1 MGSSK
6 LCRILVAAL
15 ILAMPAGAQQDDA
28 VPTQP
33 ATQPD
38 VYAPVARSLQQLR
51 PGRTVLLREGSV
63 LVQTVGRVTQ
73 SQVDRWM
80 LTIDRPDDEAG
91 EPLELIL
98 LPCRVLEEMQRIV
111 RATDGEQSTFEVTGE
126 VFVYNDRNYFLPTH
140 ASQVVAP
147 PEEDS
152 GDEAPPGDDEPDAS
166 NDAPPSEAAPATD
179 DSAEAIMQRLRKK
192 AGSVARSSVPADT
205 SAALDTQRT
214 ADASTLREG
223 MLLVDRRGHLTR
235 TSDGTWTFI
244 FAADAEGLS
253 DPPVRV
259 LPCLLLERMQKY
271 ARRHSN
277 VAPILLSGRVFEYR
291 DRHYVLPTLYRVPQ
305 SRTPIVP

>member
-98 LPCRVLEEMQRIV
+98 LPCRVLEEMQLE
-111 RATDGEQSTFEVTGE
+111 ATLGGV
-126 VFVYNDRNYFLPTH
+126 
-140 ASQVVAP
+140 
-147 PEEDS
+147 
-152 GDEAPPGDDEPDAS
+152 
-166 NDAPPSEAAPATD
+166 
-179 DSAEAIMQRLRKK
+179 SA
-192 AGSVARSSVPADT
+192 
-205 SAALDTQRT
+205 
-214 ADASTLREG
+214 
-223 MLLVDRRGHLTR
+223 
-235 TSDGTWTFI
+235 
-244 FAADAEGLS
+244 
-253 DPPVRV
+253 
-259 LPCLLLERMQKY
+259 
-271 ARRHSN
+271 
-277 VAPILLSGRVFEYR
+277 
-291 DRHYVLPTLYRVPQ
+291 
-305 SRTPIVP
+305 